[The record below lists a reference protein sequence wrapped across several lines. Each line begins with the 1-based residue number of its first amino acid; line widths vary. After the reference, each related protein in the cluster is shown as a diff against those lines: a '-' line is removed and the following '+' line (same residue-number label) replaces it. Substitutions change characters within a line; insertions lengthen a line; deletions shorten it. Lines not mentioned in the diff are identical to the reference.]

1 MDGAVSGSVPHIRDT
16 TCVQVVVEIVLTRNA
31 EALRRRNLRTGWILG
46 AVAMLIA
53 LSVWYAR
60 LG

>member
-1 MDGAVSGSVPHIRDT
+1 MTTIMRSRD
-16 TCVQVVVEIVLTRNA
+16 A
-31 EALRRRNLRTGWILG
+31 ASLRRRNLRTGWILG
-46 AVAMLIA
+46 GVAMLIA

>member
-1 MDGAVSGSVPHIRDT
+1 MDRAVAGPVPYLRDAPRI
-16 TCVQVVVEIVLTRNA
+16 QVMVDTMRTRDA
-31 EALRRRNLRTGWILG
+31 DALRRRNLRTGWVLG
-46 AVAMLIA
+46 GVALLIA

>member
-1 MDGAVSGSVPHIRDT
+1 MDRAFAGPVPYVRDA
-16 TCVQVVVEIVLTRNA
+16 TCVQVMVDTVRSRDA
-31 EALRRRNLRTGWILG
+31 DALRRRNLRTGWVLG
-46 AVAMLIA
+46 GVALLIA

>member
-1 MDGAVSGSVPHIRDT
+1 MVDTMRTRD
-16 TCVQVVVEIVLTRNA
+16 A
-31 EALRRRNLRTGWILG
+31 DALRRRNLRTGWVLG
-46 AVAMLIA
+46 GVALLIA

>member
-1 MDGAVSGSVPHIRDT
+1 MRK
-16 TCVQVVVEIVLTRNA
+16 
-31 EALRRRNLRTGWILG
+31 RNLRTGWILG
-46 AVAMLIA
+46 GVSLAIA

>member
-1 MDGAVSGSVPHIRDT
+1 MSGTSAHARDAAA
-16 TCVQVVVEIVLTRNA
+16 I
-31 EALRRRNLRTGWILG
+31 RRRNLRTGWVLG
-46 AVAMLIA
+46 GVALLIA